1 MRANE
6 LTTPHGG
13 FTTEILNTK
22 QILNSFNY
30 KPLNFRTM
38 KRSTLMRMALLV
50 IALFMFSGAFAQIL
64 TDYSEDEATAMYQT
78 AGRTFRLYVMPD
90 PIYSPSY
97 VAATN
102 SNLGAN
108 SEWRFV
114 FSGLTATAPVVSNTY
129 VAQNWVEFTNPA
141 VGVYTVDVTERNT
154 LIGCEDATPR
164 TTTINVVAAPVAT
177 CPTADA
183 TAYCGN
189 QPAQTITLNITENVP
204 NALAAYAFS
213 VEELV
218 EEIDGSG
225 AVLATVSTNST
236 FVDFTLAAKAKSGT
250 VGFTAATPNF
260 TYTFNSSALTISN
273 NNRTRY
279 TYTFKKASD
288 AGAVADGIISA
299 ISQKSDYIDGLTSY
313 AFTDNQVV
321 FIVNPTPVTG
331 PVYHIPN
338 AFNY

>member
-1 MRANE
+1 MSLNPQWGIFVNKF
-6 LTTPHGG
+6 LTRNKTD
-13 FTTEILNTK
+13 F
-22 QILNSFNY
+22 FNY
-30 KPLNFRTM
+30 KPLNFKTM
-38 KRSTLMRMALLV
+38 KRSTLLNLALV
-50 IALFMFSGAFAQIL
+50 IMATFMFASANAQIL

-78 AGRTFRLYVMPD
+78 AGRTFRLYVLPD

-114 FSGLTATAPVVSNTY
+114 FSGLTATAPVVSNTP
-129 VAQNWVEFTNPA
+129 VAQNWVEFTNPS

-154 LIGCEDATPR
+154 LINCEDLTPR
-164 TTTINVVAAPVAT
+164 TTTINVIAAPSAT
-177 CPTADA
+177 CATADN
-183 TAYCGN
+183 TTFCGD
-189 QPAQTITLNITENVP
+189 QPAQPIVLNITENVP
-204 NALAAYAFS
+204 NTLAAYAFS
-213 VEELV
+213 VEEEV
-218 EEIDGSG
+218 QQIDGSG
-225 AVLATVSTNST
+225 APIGAPTVNST
-236 FVDFTLAAKAKSGT
+236 FVNFTLAAKAKSGT
-250 VGFTAATPNF
+250 AGFTAATPNF
-260 TYTFNSSALTISN
+260 TYTFNSQALAVLGG
-273 NNRTRY
+273 NRTRY

-299 ISQKSDYIDGLTSY
+299 VSQKSDYIQGLTSY

>member
-1 MRANE
+1 
-6 LTTPHGG
+6 
-13 FTTEILNTK
+13 
-22 QILNSFNY
+22 
-30 KPLNFRTM
+30 M
-38 KRSTLMRMALLV
+38 KRSTLLNLALAF
-50 IALFMFSGAFAQIL
+50 IATFMFASANAQIL
-64 TDYSEDEATAMYQT
+64 TDYSQDETEQMYQT
-78 AGRTFRLYVMPD
+78 AGRTFHLYVLPD

-97 VAATN
+97 NASTN
-102 SNLGAN
+102 SNLGTN

-114 FSGLTATAPVVSNTY
+114 FSGLTASAPVVSNTP

-141 VGVYTVDVTERNT
+141 VGDYTVDVTERNT

-164 TTTINVVAAPVAT
+164 TTTIHVIAAPTAT

-183 TAYCGN
+183 TAFCGD
-189 QPAQTITLNITENVP
+189 QAAQSITLNITENVP
-204 NALAAYAFS
+204 NTLAAYAFS
-213 VEELV
+213 VEEV
-218 EEIDGSG
+218 VDEIDGSG
-225 AVLATVSTNST
+225 IIITNVSTNST
-236 FVDFTLAAKAKSGT
+236 FVNFTLAAKAKHPADLGGS
-250 VGFTAATPNF
+250 TPNF

-273 NNRTRY
+273 NHRTRY

-288 AGAVADGIISA
+288 AGAIADGIISA
-299 ISQKSDYIDGLTSY
+299 ISQKSDYIQGLTSY

>member
-1 MRANE
+1 
-6 LTTPHGG
+6 
-13 FTTEILNTK
+13 
-22 QILNSFNY
+22 
-30 KPLNFRTM
+30 M

-50 IALFMFSGAFAQIL
+50 TAMFMFSGAFAQIL

-108 SEWRFV
+108 SQWRFV
-114 FSGLTATAPVVSNTY
+114 YPVALTGNPASNAL

-141 VGVYTVDVTERNT
+141 VGVYTVDVTESNT

-164 TTTINVVAAPVAT
+164 TTTINVVAAPTAT

-183 TAYCGN
+183 TAYCGD
-189 QPAQTITLNITENVP
+189 QAAQTITLNITENVP

-225 AVLATVSTNST
+225 AVIVAYPANPI
-236 FVDFTLAAKAKSGT
+236 FVNFTLAAKAKSGT
-250 VGFTAATPNF
+250 PNFTAATPNF
-260 TYTFNSSALTISN
+260 TYTFSSSALTIRN
-273 NNRTRY
+273 NHRTRY

-299 ISQKSDYIDGLTSY
+299 ISQKSDYIQGLTSY

>member
-1 MRANE
+1 
-6 LTTPHGG
+6 
-13 FTTEILNTK
+13 
-22 QILNSFNY
+22 
-30 KPLNFRTM
+30 M
-38 KRSTLMRMALLV
+38 KRSTLLNLALAF
-50 IALFMFSGAFAQIL
+50 IATFMFASANAQIL
-64 TDYSEDEATAMYQT
+64 TDYSQDETEQMYQT
-78 AGRTFRLYVMPD
+78 AGRTFRLYVLPD

-97 VAATN
+97 NASTN
-102 SNLGAN
+102 SNLGTN

-114 FSGLTATAPVVSNTY
+114 FAGLTASAPVVSNTP

-141 VGVYTVDVTERNT
+141 VGDYTVDVTERNT

-164 TTTINVVAAPVAT
+164 TTTIHVIAAPTAT

-183 TAYCGN
+183 TAFCGD
-189 QPAQTITLNITENVP
+189 QAAQSITLNITENVP
-204 NALAAYAFS
+204 NTLAAYAFS
-213 VEELV
+213 VEEV
-218 EEIDGSG
+218 VDEIDGSG
-225 AVLATVSTNST
+225 IVITNVSTNST
-236 FVDFTLAAKAKSGT
+236 FVNFTLAAKAKHPANLGGS
-250 VGFTAATPNF
+250 TPNF

-299 ISQKSDYIDGLTSY
+299 ISQKSDYIQGLTSY

>member
-1 MRANE
+1 
-6 LTTPHGG
+6 
-13 FTTEILNTK
+13 
-22 QILNSFNY
+22 
-30 KPLNFRTM
+30 M
-38 KRSTLMRMALLV
+38 KRSTLLNLALV
-50 IALFMFSGAFAQIL
+50 IMATFMFASANAQIL
-64 TDYSEDEATAMYQT
+64 TDYSEDEATEMYQT
-78 AGRTFRLYVMPD
+78 EDRTFRLYVLPD

-114 FSGLTATAPVVSNTY
+114 FTGLTAVAPVVSGTP

-141 VGVYTVDVTERNT
+141 VGDYTVDVTELNT

-164 TTTINVVAAPVAT
+164 TTTIHVVAAPSAT
-177 CPTADA
+177 CTTVDK
-183 TAYCGN
+183 TDFCGD
-189 QPAQTITLNITENVP
+189 QAAQEITLSITENVP
-204 NALAAYAFS
+204 DNLAAYAFS

-225 AVLATVSTNST
+225 TVIATVSTNST
-236 FVDFTLAAKAKSGT
+236 FVDFTLAAKVKSGT
-250 VGFTAATPNF
+250 PGFTAATPSF
-260 TYTFNSSALTISN
+260 TYTFNSSALNISN
-273 NNRTRY
+273 NYRTRY

-299 ISQKSDYIDGLTSY
+299 ISHKSDYIDGLTSY
-313 AFTDNQVV
+313 AFTDDQVV
-321 FIVNPTPVTG
+321 FIVNPAPVTG

>member
-1 MRANE
+1 
-6 LTTPHGG
+6 
-13 FTTEILNTK
+13 
-22 QILNSFNY
+22 
-30 KPLNFRTM
+30 M

-50 IALFMFSGAFAQIL
+50 TALFMFSGTFAQIL

-114 FSGLTATAPVVSNTY
+114 FTGLTATAPVVSNTP
-129 VAQNWVEFTNPA
+129 VAQNWVEFTNPTE
-141 VGVYTVDVTERNT
+141 GVYTVDVTERNT
-154 LIGCEDATPR
+154 LIGCEDAAPR
-164 TTTINVVAAPVAT
+164 TTTINVVAAPTAT

-189 QPAQTITLNITENVP
+189 QPAQSISLNITENVP

-218 EEIDGSG
+218 EEIDGAG
-225 AVLATVSTNST
+225 AVIATVSTNAT
-236 FVDFTLAAKAKSGT
+236 FVDFTLAAKAKHPANLGGS
-250 VGFTAATPNF
+250 TPNF
-260 TYTFNSSALTISN
+260 TYTFDSSPLNISN
-273 NNRTRY
+273 SHRTRY
-279 TYTFKKASD
+279 TYTFHEASD
-288 AGAVADGIISA
+288 AGGTANDGIISA